1 MAYLHVLREAAGLLD
16 DGATYS
22 HRGALG
28 RVAGMKVAVRLVYH
42 GARSTEPWWT
52 RVEVELP
59 VGAPLDL
66 AIDELDGPSA
76 ARVRATFASDE
87 VDVSELEERFRC
99 TSPWPGTFPSRSV
112 QERLVRTPYVAAR
125 VVEAIAAS
133 DGADP
138 RGTTD
143 GTGAARHLAG
153 APVLQV
159 EGPGILEATDLE
171 SLLGLACALAAEV
184 RVIICE

>member
-28 RVAGMKVAVRLVYH
+28 QVAGTKVAVRLAYH
-42 GARSTEPWWT
+42 GGTSAEPWWT
-52 RVEVELP
+52 RIEVALP
-59 VGAPLDL
+59 AGSPLDL

-87 VDVSELEERFRC
+87 VDVSELGARFGC
-99 TSPWPGTFPSRSV
+99 VSPWAGGFPSRATAESLLRSPHV
-112 QERLVRTPYVAAR
+112 VVRVVAA
-125 VVEAIAAS
+125 IAPA

-138 RGTTD
+138 HGTTD
-143 GTGAARHLAG
+143 GTGAARHLQG

-159 EGPGILEATDLE
+159 EGPGILESTDLE
-171 SLLGLACALAAEV
+171 SLLRLACDLAAEV
-184 RVIICE
+184 RVLVL